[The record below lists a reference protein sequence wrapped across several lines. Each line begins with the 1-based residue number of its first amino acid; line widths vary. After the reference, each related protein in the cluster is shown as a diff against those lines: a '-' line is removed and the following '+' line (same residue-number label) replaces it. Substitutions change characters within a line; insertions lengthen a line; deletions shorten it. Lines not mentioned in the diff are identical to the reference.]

1 MNRYVKVF
9 IICICLII
17 FCFTSIYV
25 VRGTDIYLDS
35 FDIYLDSFIHE
46 IIYNNMVSAG
56 MTSFMKIISMF
67 GSGYIISIIAL
78 FIIIIVKDN
87 RERLNIIMCL
97 LLSSI
102 FNNIVLKGIFRR
114 NRPIYMMIK
123 KDGYSFPSGHSM
135 VSTVFYGY
143 LIYLVYKYIDN
154 KIIKNILICLLIIM
168 ILLICFSR
176 IYLGV
181 HYFSDVIGGISIGLL
196 FLICFI
202 HFNKKIIKKG

>member
-9 IICICLII
+9 IICVCLVI
-17 FCFTSIYV
+17 FSVISIYV
-25 VRGTDIYLDS
+25 VKGL
-35 FDIYLDSFIHE
+35 DIYLDSFIHE

-67 GSGYIISIIAL
+67 GSGYIISITCLIIM
-78 FIIIIVKDN
+78 IIIKDN

-97 LLSSI
+97 LLSSV

-114 NRPIYMMIK
+114 DRPIYMMIK
-123 KDGYSFPSGHSM
+123 KGGYSFPSGHSM